1 MINLLVTL
9 ASLVVLLI
17 GLISMV
23 TPIPGGT
30 FMIAISIS
38 TLICSNARAQRI
50 MRQLRTRY
58 SAFNRIVFW
67 LERKVGTRV
76 KFIGIA
82 LGKTRPQTEV
92 L

>member
-1 MINLLVTL
+1 MINFFVSFI
-9 ASLVVLLI
+9 SLVVLVI
-17 GLISMV
+17 GIVSMV

-50 MRQLRTRY
+50 MQQLRTKY
-58 SAFNRIVFW
+58 NAFNKVIFW
-67 LERKVGTRV
+67 LEKKVGGRV

-82 LGKTRPQTEV
+82 LEKTRPQTEV

>member
-1 MINLLVTL
+1 MINLLVTFT
-9 ASLVVLLI
+9 SLVILLI
-17 GLISMV
+17 GVLSMV
-23 TPIPGGT
+23 TPIPGGI

-50 MRQLRTRY
+50 MKQLRTRY
-58 SAFNRIVFW
+58 SRFNKMVFW
-67 LERKVGTRV
+67 LEKKVGGRV

-82 LGKTRPQTEV
+82 LGKTHPQTEV

>member
-9 ASLVVLLI
+9 ISLFILI
-17 GLISMV
+17 IGVISMV

-50 MRQLRTRY
+50 MRQLRTKY
-58 SAFNRIVFW
+58 NAFNKVIFW
-67 LERKVGTRV
+67 LEKKVGGRV

-82 LGKTRPQTEV
+82 LEKTRPQTEV

>member
-1 MINLLVTL
+1 MMNLLV
-9 ASLVVLLI
+9 SLVSLFILII

-50 MRQLRTRY
+50 MRQLRTKY
-58 SAFNRIVFW
+58 NAFNRMIFW
-67 LERKVGTRV
+67 LEKKVGTRV

-82 LGKTRPQTEV
+82 LEKTRPQTEI
-92 L
+92 